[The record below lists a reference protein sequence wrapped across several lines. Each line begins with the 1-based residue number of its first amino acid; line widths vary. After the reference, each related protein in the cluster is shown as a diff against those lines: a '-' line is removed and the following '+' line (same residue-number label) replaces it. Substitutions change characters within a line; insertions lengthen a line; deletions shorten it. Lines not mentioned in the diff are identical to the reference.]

1 MTSNTHTIYCS
12 TLALFLIMVRVL
24 ANQNC
29 VSGVIISI
37 LKAGLYHT
45 VGLRART
52 QYSKFCGNSE
62 MGLFTSDI
70 YSRDQTFCRTRW
82 CLEFLYGVLLVLPLS
97 FLGSVPA
104 SFSSWKCTQR
114 KTQWNCQDYGNIQ
127 PNRISQCRV

>member
-1 MTSNTHTIYCS
+1 
-12 TLALFLIMVRVL
+12 MVRVL

-82 CLEFLYGVLLVLPLS
+82 CLEFLYGVLLVLL
-97 FLGSVPA
+97 F
-104 SFSSWKCTQR
+104 FSWKCS
-114 KTQWNCQDYGNIQ
+114 CQFLFLEMYSKEDTMELS
-127 PNRISQCRV
+127 RLRERSA